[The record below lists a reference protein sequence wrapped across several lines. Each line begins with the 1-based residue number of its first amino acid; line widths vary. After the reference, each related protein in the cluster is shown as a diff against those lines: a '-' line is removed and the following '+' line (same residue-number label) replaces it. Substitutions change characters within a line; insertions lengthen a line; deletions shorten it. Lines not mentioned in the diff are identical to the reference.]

1 MLITKIL
8 KEIRCM
14 SSKNLVSNVIHSFFW
29 LLNHQL
35 VKTVGID
42 TSMHPFT
49 TAARPKNA
57 SNTIFK
63 RYKTVNQCNSSDTM
77 ILFK

>member
-29 LLNHQL
+29 LLNHQQSAL
-35 VKTVGID
+35 IRLCIHSLQQHGTKMQETLFSKDIKRS
-42 TSMHPFT
+42 T
-49 TAARPKNA
+49 NA
-57 SNTIFK
+57 TLQI
-63 RYKTVNQCNSSDTM
+63 Q
-77 ILFK
+77 

>member
-49 TAARPKNA
+49 TAARP
-57 SNTIFK
+57 
-63 RYKTVNQCNSSDTM
+63 
-77 ILFK
+77 